1 MRVMLA
7 REELGHIEWK
17 GILILF
23 METPSK
29 LLRGKKT
36 SSLHTYPA
44 SC

>member
-17 GILILF
+17 GILILL
-23 METPSK
+23 MEAQPK

-36 SSLHTYPA
+36 SLHTYPA